1 MARKLGQIIAVR
13 EPTWMTRIPLARDP
27 ETKQRNYNNRAIHA
41 SLRRAQKFFGKKIIE
56 LGTNRVTLRSSL
68 EKRRSFC

>member
-1 MARKLGQIIAVR
+1 MVRKVGQIIAVL

-41 SLRRAQKFFGKKIIE
+41 FSSSSAEILWEKDHRIE
-56 LGTNRVTLRSSL
+56 EPIG
-68 EKRRSFC
+68 